1 LSPACGTLYKIEKRF
16 YHVRHLRMNAQ
27 TRERIRAIAG
37 EGVSYDMPMSRYTT
51 FGVGG
56 NAEAVFRAMSLE
68 GLQEM
73 VGYLKR
79 EGIPYLV
86 VGRGSNLLVGDEG
99 FKGVV
104 ILLNG
109 DLASIEAYT
118 AGEPCVK
125 AGAGMALNT
134 LVNFCAERGL
144 AGLEFLAGIPG
155 TLGGGVAMNVGA
167 WGKEIKDVIM
177 EITILT
183 AEGAVQSISG
193 SGLRFQYRGLDLP
206 EGSIILNGSLS
217 LSLDRPSSVKKRVIS
232 YMNDRK
238 KRQPVDIRSAGS
250 VFKNPEGDYAGRLIE
265 AAGLKGRR
273 IGGAILST
281 KHANFIVNTGG
292 ASAADIM
299 ALMDLAKETVREM
312 FDVELI
318 SEIRRVGNP

>member
-1 LSPACGTLYKIEKRF
+1 
-16 YHVRHLRMNAQ
+16 MDAQ
-27 TRERIRAIAG
+27 TRERIGAIAG
-37 EGVSYDMPMSRYTT
+37 EAVSYDMPMSLYTT

-56 NAEAVFRAMSLE
+56 NTDAVFRAMSLE

-73 VGYLKR
+73 VGYLKG

-109 DLASIEAYT
+109 GLASMETYT

-125 AGAGMALNT
+125 AGAGIALNT
-134 LVNFCAERGL
+134 VVNFCTEKGL

-167 WGKEIKDVIM
+167 WGKEIKDVIT

-183 AEGAVQSISG
+183 AEGAVRSISG
-193 SGLRFQYRGLDLP
+193 GDLRFQYRGLDLP
-206 EGSIILNGSLS
+206 EGGIILNVSLS
-217 LSLDRPSSVKKRVIS
+217 LSLDRPSSVKKRMIS
-232 YMNDRK
+232 YMDDRK
-238 KRQPVDIRSAGS
+238 KRQPMDTRSAGS

-273 IGGAILST
+273 IGGAMIST

-292 ASAADIM
+292 ASASDII
-299 ALMDLAKETVREM
+299 ALMDLAKKTVKEM
-312 FDVELI
+312 FKVELTQ
-318 SEIRRVGNP
+318 EIRIAGNP

>member
-1 LSPACGTLYKIEKRF
+1 
-16 YHVRHLRMNAQ
+16 MNAQ
-27 TRERIRAIAG
+27 TRERISAIAG
-37 EGVSYDMPMSRYTT
+37 EGVSYDMPMSCYTT

-109 DLASIEAYT
+109 GLASIEAYT
-118 AGEPCVK
+118 AGELCVK
-125 AGAGMALNT
+125 AGAGIALNT
-134 LVNFCAERGL
+134 VVNFCAERGL
-144 AGLEFLAGIPG
+144 SGLEFLAGIPG

-167 WGKEIKDVIM
+167 WGKEIKDVIT

-183 AEGAVQSISG
+183 EEGAVRSISG
-193 SGLRFQYRGLDLP
+193 GDLRFQYRGLDLP
-206 EGSIILNGSLS
+206 VGGIILNVSLC
-217 LSLDRPSSVKKRVIS
+217 LDRASSTKKRVIS
-232 YMNDRK
+232 YMDDRK
-238 KRQPVDIRSAGS
+238 KRQPMDIRSAGS

-265 AAGLKGRR
+265 AAGLKGKR
-273 IGGAILST
+273 IGGAMIST

-292 ASAADIM
+292 ASAADIL

-312 FDVELI
+312 FKVELTP
-318 SEIRRVGNP
+318 EIRIVGNP